1 MANKWAR
8 EDLENMAKLWKV
20 DKLSASQI
28 AAMYGVTRNTVI
40 GITDRHREMFGKKPG
55 PVRKYTPEERK
66 ERLRI
71 RDQKRT
77 EQRRREREKNAVIV
91 KPDRPKPLPGY
102 KIHTLPYDLARMPHA
117 KTLADLNH
125 CECKWPLNSDGAQLF
140 CAEETDER
148 KSYCDHHHQ
157 RSRGEGTISE
167 RRAVRDARYAA

>member
-1 MANKWAR
+1 MTVRWKP
-8 EDLENMAKLWKV
+8 EEIQEMAKLWTV

-28 AAMYGVTRNTVI
+28 AAMYGITRGSVMGLT
-40 GITDRHREMFGKKPG
+40 HRNRELFGSKPG
-55 PVRKYTPEERK
+55 PKPRYTPDERK

-77 EQRRREREKNAVIV
+77 EQRRREREETAGIV
-91 KPDRPKPLPGY
+91 KTVNINPLPGY

-125 CECKWPLNSDGAQLF
+125 CECKWPLNSDGPQLF

-167 RRAVRDARYAA
+167 RRAVKDARYAA

>member
-1 MANKWAR
+1 MRNWTR
-8 EDLENMAKLWKV
+8 EELEQMGRLWTV

-28 AAMYGVTRNTVI
+28 AAMFGVTRNSVI
-40 GITDRHREMFGKKPG
+40 GLSHRNRELFGKKPG

-77 EQRRREREKNAVIV
+77 EQRRREREENAVIV
-91 KPDRPKPLPGY
+91 KPDLPKPLTGY

-117 KTLADLNH
+117 KTLADLAH
-125 CECKWPLNSDGAQLF
+125 YECKWPLNSEGPQLF
-140 CAEETDER
+140 CAEATGER

-167 RRAVRDARYAA
+167 RRAVRDARHAA